1 MMYNFF
7 IDLELENIENSRER
21 RWIVIL
27 IVEILLRSGV
37 IVDLDVEEELGTL

>member
-27 IVEILLRSGV
+27 IVEILLKSGV
-37 IVDLDVEEELGTL
+37 IVDLDVEEELGRL

>member
-27 IVEILLRSGV
+27 IVEILLKSGV
-37 IVDLDVEEELGTL
+37 IVDLDVEEELGML

>member
-21 RWIVIL
+21 RWIVIS

-37 IVDLDVEEELGTL
+37 IVDLDVEEELGRL

>member
-37 IVDLDVEEELGTL
+37 IVDLDVEEELGRL

>member
-27 IVEILLRSGV
+27 IVEILLKSGV

>member
-1 MMYNFF
+1 MMYNFY

-37 IVDLDVEEELGTL
+37 IVDLDVEEELGRL

>member
-27 IVEILLRSGV
+27 IVEILLRNGV
-37 IVDLDVEEELGTL
+37 IVDLDVEEELGRL